1 MTGII
6 DGFNGYPALSEFLAV
21 SAVLLASLASYYIS
35 KKYLTSIFSTL
46 TKRTDTMIDD
56 IIVKRVVLA
65 RLIYLIPVGII
76 YYFSYVFSPFEELVG
91 RAAGALISFILL
103 LSVGAFINAFTD
115 IYQRREIAQRIPIKS
130 HLQIIKIFIYVIGI
144 ITILGQLTG
153 QSPWYFLTGV
163 GVFTAIILLVFRDT
177 ILSFVATLQ
186 ISSNDLF
193 REGDWI
199 EIPKYG
205 ADGTVVDIALHTI
218 KVQNWDKTFTVI
230 PTYKLLEESFK
241 NWRGMQESGGRRIKR
256 SIYIDISSIRFVD
269 DKMLERYKRI
279 HYLRDYI
286 QEKLEEI
293 KDYNREHDFDTSE
306 IVNSRRLTNVGTFR
320 AYIHSYLWHHPK
332 IHRGLTFLVRQLPP
346 GPDGLPIEIYVFT
359 NTTDWVE
366 YEGIQADIFDHLL
379 AVAPQFGLRVFQN
392 PTGSDIER
400 LKDIFRRGT
409 REANV
414 G

>member
-1 MTGII
+1 MI
-6 DGFNGYPALSEFLAV
+6 DWFDSHPALNELLAI
-21 SAVLLASLASYYIS
+21 SAVLLASLVSYYIA
-35 KKYLTSIFSTL
+35 KKYLARLFQSL
-46 TKRTDTMIDD
+46 TQKTDTVIDD

-65 RLIYLIPVGII
+65 RLLYIIPVTII
-76 YYFSYVFSPFEELVG
+76 YYFSYIFSPVEEPVS

-115 IYQRREIAQRIPIKS
+115 IYQRREIARRIPIKS
-130 HLQIIKIFIYVIGI
+130 HLQIIKIFIYVIGL

-199 EIPKYG
+199 EVPKFG
-205 ADGTVVDIALHTI
+205 ADGVVIDIALHTV

-279 HYLRDYI
+279 YYLRDYI
-286 QEKLEEI
+286 QEKPEEI
-293 KDYNREHDFDTSE
+293 KEYNRKYDFDTTE
-306 IVNSRRLTNVGTFR
+306 IVNGRRLTNVGTFR

-332 IHRGLTFLVRQLPP
+332 IHRSLTFLVRQLPP
-346 GPDGLPIEIYVFT
+346 GPEGLPIEIYVFT

-392 PTGSDIER
+392 PTGSDIDR
-400 LKDIFRRGT
+400 LKNIFRRGT
-409 REANV
+409 REAN
-414 G
+414 GG

>member
-1 MTGII
+1 MI
-6 DGFNGYPALSEFLAV
+6 DWFDSHPALNELLAI
-21 SAVLLASLASYYIS
+21 SAVLLASLVSYYIA
-35 KKYLTSIFSTL
+35 KKYLARLFQSL
-46 TKRTDTMIDD
+46 TQKTDTVIDD

-65 RLIYLIPVGII
+65 RLLYIIPVTII
-76 YYFSYVFSPFEELVG
+76 YYFSYIFSPVEEPVS

-115 IYQRREIAQRIPIKS
+115 IYQRREIARRIPIKS
-130 HLQIIKIFIYVIGI
+130 HLQIIKIFIYVIGL

-199 EIPKYG
+199 EVPKFG
-205 ADGTVVDIALHTI
+205 ADGVVIDIALHTV

-279 HYLRDYI
+279 YYLRDYI
-286 QEKLEEI
+286 QEKLREI
-293 KDYNREHDFDTSE
+293 KEYNRKYDFDTTE
-306 IVNSRRLTNVGTFR
+306 IVNGRRLTNVGTFR

-332 IHRGLTFLVRQLPP
+332 IHRSLTFLVRQLPP
-346 GPDGLPIEIYVFT
+346 GPEGLPIEIYVFT

-392 PTGSDIER
+392 PTGSDIDR
-400 LKDIFRRGT
+400 LKNIFRRGT
-409 REANV
+409 REAN
-414 G
+414 GG